1 MDDETAAKYVLFDF
15 ELITLIALAVGLLA
29 YGMTRRVRR
38 HRSGLEEEG
47 RVFDAFDV
55 VLMFFPAMMFLIN
68 PIAEALVAAK
78 GKGEAEPAE
87 TLVSKM
93 DSSALTLLMNIG
105 YFAFVGIMTF
115 GLIEWVR
122 DRRVTELF
130 GLKRMRAANVIVV
143 SILAGVTSLLLCGWL
158 VGDFSNR
165 YLEGLFGE
173 LDVQEP
179 VKLLQE
185 SSSTLQFVLTVFLAC
200 VAAPLVEELLFRGY
214 LYGTVKSLTHP
225 VFAAVVVG
233 GLFAVVHGNLPAL
246 LPLWVFSILL
256 TIAYEATRCLW
267 VPIGMHAFFNAAN
280 IVLMMS
286 GTVD

>member
-15 ELITLIALAVGLLA
+15 ELIALLALAVGLFA
-29 YGMTRRVRR
+29 YGVSRRIRR
-38 HRSGLEEEG
+38 HRSGLEPEPG
-47 RVFDAFDV
+47 DFDGFDV

-68 PIAEALVAAK
+68 PIAEALVAAN
-78 GKGEAEPAE
+78 GKVEAEPAE
-87 TLVSKM
+87 TILSKM
-93 DSSALTLLMNIG
+93 DSGSLTLLMNLG

-130 GLKRMRAANVIVV
+130 GLKRLRAANVIVV
-143 SILAGVTSLLLCGWL
+143 SILAGVASLLLCGWL

-185 SSSTLQFVLTVFLAC
+185 SSSTLQFVLTVILAC
-200 VAAPLVEELLFRGY
+200 VVAPLVEELLFRGY
-214 LYGTVKSLTHP
+214 MYGTVKSLTHP

-246 LPLWVFSILL
+246 LPLWVFSLLL
-256 TIAYEATRCLW
+256 TTAYEATRCLW